1 MSSMQLAPRGGDAV
15 ATALLSSS
23 GRFGSSGGSLHAGDA
38 ATRSPA
44 PHPAAGG
51 LLAAGV
57 TGDLPVVAERLAR
70 ENAVLKA
77 DVDRL
82 TAVATGLETECN
94 HVRARAVDAEAR
106 NRSLQRQVAALES
119 ESEVM
124 RSEIASKHSR

>member
-1 MSSMQLAPRGGDAV
+1 MSV
-15 ATALLSSS
+15 TAT
-23 GRFGSSGGSLHAGDA
+23 
-38 ATRSPA
+38 
-44 PHPAAGG
+44 
-51 LLAAGV
+51 
-57 TGDLPVVAERLAR
+57 DLPVLAERLAR

-94 HVRARAVDAEAR
+94 NVRARAVDAEAR

-124 RSEIASKHSR
+124 RSEIASKHSRWVGGCVTASRGCGACTP